1 LPLPPTSA
9 PPKWTRAHDHLPGTS
24 APQLNPNN
32 VYITKSHIKPFT
44 VFGKARED
52 IDRRV
57 DDYMKEN
64 NIPHSKRMALLNKER
79 AMEYE
84 KLSEEKKIWAEKAR
98 ACNKTNR
105 KAPADSK

>member
-1 LPLPPTSA
+1 
-9 PPKWTRAHDHLPGTS
+9 
-24 APQLNPNN
+24 
-32 VYITKSHIKPFT
+32 
-44 VFGKARED
+44 
-52 IDRRV
+52 
-57 DDYMKEN
+57 MKEN